1 MRWGGKGWLPPASY
15 TLHGPSTHMP
25 AEAHEAPLHSHAPFS
40 LSLASGQTHVVSY
53 GMGPPESR
61 RMQAESRHVPLHSS
75 IHAETHE
82 LVACWRISGDGG
94 AAALLYMWADGHLQ
108 CGDACMSK
116 CLEGVII

>member
-1 MRWGGKGWLPPASY
+1 MNTIWSWDEVGWEGMAATCILHPARS
-15 TLHGPSTHMP
+15 
-25 AEAHEAPLHSHAPFS
+25 LHSHAPFS